1 MDVAD
6 RYAQGDP
13 RHRTERLRCMLDDV
27 VQRAREDV
35 DRIEDPKAQELFETT
50 AAVCAGLVKAFESYE
65 QQAETAWRR

>member
-1 MDVAD
+1 
-6 RYAQGDP
+6 
-13 RHRTERLRCMLDDV
+13 MLDDV